1 MIPITLTMNPEDAAT
16 LSRRVFEAAR
26 GSTDSESLEEG
37 LWSVINEYS
46 DKFPDMGRALALHE
60 VTSFMF
66 NNDARHFP
74 FFHDIALMA
83 YDANAEIS
91 KWHDAEIIAEHM
103 MGFQVELLLNQIGN
117 EEDLKSWFGKWCK
130 AVEGWASNCV
140 NEESWPYWGTGVLN
154 KCEMFSKTRL
164 LREDVLKFWNSM
176 IDVYDPFAPIDETLQ
191 RHEDELLQNSQLVL
205 RELDLW
211 QQVKYDFTNRVSLLH
226 RLEVGDLVDRMNIL
240 IEFAPK
246 RLDDDELEVE
256 LNNIKKSKN
265 TVEACHLTNDL
276 ATRLRLQGDIEKG
289 VEILSSV
296 VERSN
301 EVTEIDELARSA
313 LKLAIYLDE
322 MDRKEEAESW
332 FKKIADAEHGPD
344 SVNIRTVGDA
354 CLRYS
359 ALLVEAGRIAESKEY
374 MIRHNALAEMMGD
387 PYLFVRS
394 CFNIVTDC
402 HELGQGEEAEE
413 WFLLGMMNLRDGIS
427 VGPTMGISPQHQ
439 QALFE
444 LSSNVSGLIG
454 QEHAWTGM
462 MQHIFG
468 DESGQ
473 S

>member
-1 MIPITLTMNPEDAAT
+1 MNPEDAAT

-46 DKFPDMGRALALHE
+46 DKFPNMGRALALHE

-130 AVEGWASNCV
+130 AVEEWASNCV

-154 KCEMFSKTRL
+154 KCEMFSKTSL
-164 LREDVLKFWNSM
+164 LREDVHKFWNSM
-176 IDVYDPFAPIDETLQ
+176 IDVYGSFAPLDETLQ
-191 RHEDELLQNSQLVL
+191 RHEDELLQNAQLVL
-205 RELDLW
+205 RELDLA
-211 QQVKYDFTNRVSLLH
+211 QQMKSDFTNRVRLLH
-226 RLEVGDLVDRMNIL
+226 RLEVEDLVDRMNIL
-240 IEFAPK
+240 IEYAPK
-246 RLDDDELEVE
+246 RLSDGEIEVE
-256 LNNIKKSKN
+256 LNFISKADNIA
-265 TVEACHLTNDL
+265 EASQLTNDL

-289 VEILSSV
+289 VEILSSAL
-296 VERSN
+296 ELSN
-301 EVTEIDELARSA
+301 EVTETQELAFSA

-322 MDRKEEAESW
+322 MDRKEEAKSW

-344 SVNIRTVGDA
+344 SVSIEAVQQA
-354 CLRYS
+354 CQRYS
-359 ALLVEAGRIAESKEY
+359 ALLIEEGRIAESKEY
-374 MIRHNALAEMMGD
+374 TIRHNALAEMMGD

-413 WFLLGMMNLRDGIS
+413 WFLLGMINLRDGINT
-427 VGPTMGISPQHQ
+427 GPMGPISPQHQ
-439 QALFE
+439 QQLLE
-444 LSSNVSGLIG
+444 QSSNVSELIG
-454 QEHAWTGM
+454 QKHAWTEM

-468 DESGQ
+468 DE
-473 S
+473 